1 MTKEKKEEIRE
12 IISKHIDNIGNR
24 FDDWL
29 IYEKY
34 DQETFLTPGFQP
46 TKVDFEMQK
55 QYAAQEYS
63 YAVERIKKI
72 DEVIHILED
81 LAQNESNPD
90 IKKWASRIV
99 QEIKRK

>member
-1 MTKEKKEEIRE
+1 MTEEKKEEIRK
-12 IISKHIDNIGNR
+12 IIAKHIVNIGDK

-29 IYEKY
+29 IHERY
-34 DQETFLTPGFQP
+34 DQETFLTPGFKP
-46 TKVDFEMQK
+46 TKEDFEIRN

-72 DEVIHILED
+72 DEVINILED